1 MKIYRW
7 PGLLALGLT
16 ACGQQLEIAPNV
28 ALTQPPSVAFQ
39 RQVQLL
45 QAEHIKIGATPPGG
59 TGQGG
64 TGILTLEVINP
75 HNPPEQHPDTLKQR
89 MRKLAHLLV
98 ADLAHPTSY
107 QVVSAQAT
115 FRYSFFSPGNSASS
129 QSFIYPIASLK

>member
-1 MKIYRW
+1 MKKQW
-7 PGLLALGLT
+7 WLGLLAGGLT

-28 ALTQPPSVAFQ
+28 ALTQQHNAAFQ

-45 QAEHIKIGATPPGG
+45 QAEHVKVSAAPSSG
-59 TGQGG
+59 TGAAGPS
-64 TGILTLEVINP
+64 ILMLEVINP
-75 HNPPEQHPDTLKQR
+75 HNSPEQHPDTLKQR

-98 ADLAHPTSY
+98 ADLATPDGY

-115 FRYSFFSPGNSASS
+115 FRRSLMSPGNGSSS